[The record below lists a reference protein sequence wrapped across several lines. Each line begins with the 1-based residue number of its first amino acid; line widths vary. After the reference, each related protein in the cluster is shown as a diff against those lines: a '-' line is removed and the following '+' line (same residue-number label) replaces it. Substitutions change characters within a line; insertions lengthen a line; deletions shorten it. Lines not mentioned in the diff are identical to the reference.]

1 MQGATSHY
9 TGTRVLEDFIRKE
22 FLTCNVMGPE
32 FLSEKPYYE
41 K

>member
-9 TGTRVLEDFIRKE
+9 TGTRVFEDFIRKE
-22 FLTCNVMGPE
+22 FSNCNVMGPE
-32 FLSEKPYYE
+32 FLFEKPYYE